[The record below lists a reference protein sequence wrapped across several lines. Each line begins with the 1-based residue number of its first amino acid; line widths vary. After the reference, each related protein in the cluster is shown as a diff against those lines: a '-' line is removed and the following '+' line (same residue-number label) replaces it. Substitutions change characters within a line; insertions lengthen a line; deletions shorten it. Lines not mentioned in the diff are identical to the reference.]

1 MTTPKIVETKEIL
14 KERKMTEKAHPKF
27 KNMFMHLMDET
38 PDIVEK
44 ITEKQIVEET
54 IKKQKREERIT
65 KATKKGIPKGAQKIE
80 KLYQKTD
87 KDNRMQME
95 NIRIEKQKKEND
107 IKKQENEDKNK
118 IKSQAELSKFKVPK
132 LSKNLTIEIPI
143 GRTKKRR
150 TQAVASFKRIMG
162 KIMLAEKLTPKR
174 KEKFEEFKTK
184 KLPGMLKEDDT
195 ILDYLNHLIKFLKG
209 KDILTYYTPCDPR
222 KNKGPLL
229 NRELSDKWQ
238 PPETVAQ
245 KDRLREESKTMAEKL
260 YILNL
265 KRKHG

>member
-1 MTTPKIVETKEIL
+1 MAKVSHNKNDQTKEL
-14 KERKMTEKAHPKF
+14 KDRSKVTQGEYGPNKYKHKCKVCKCSFEAKTDLTKHNTKKHTLHQCIICKEQKYGEDEINDHTKECRNKRDNKRKEDDRKDAEKKKAHPKF

-65 KATKKGIPKGAQKIE
+65 KATKKGIPKGAQKME

-107 IKKQENEDKNK
+107 IKKQEKEDKNK

-132 LSKNLTIEIPI
+132 LSKNITIKIQIE
-143 GRTKKRR
+143 RTKKRR
-150 TQAVASFKRIMG
+150 RQAVASFKRIMG
-162 KIMLAEKLTPKR
+162 EIILAEKITPER
-174 KEKFEEFKTK
+174 KEKFKEFKHRNYQ
-184 KLPGMLKEDDT
+184 E
-195 ILDYLNHLIKFLKG
+195 
-209 KDILTYYTPCDPR
+209 C
-222 KNKGPLL
+222 
-229 NRELSDKWQ
+229 
-238 PPETVAQ
+238 
-245 KDRLREESKTMAEKL
+245 
-260 YILNL
+260 
-265 KRKHG
+265 